1 MNIQAELR
9 RLSTSHTTYAAV
21 RIAVAIVVPAMVLA
35 HFGLLQDWFL
45 FPLGTSMIGLS
56 DMTGPYH
63 RRRNSLTF
71 SVFLYS
77 LIAVIGTLC
86 KDFVWLQAVQLIV
99 WGMTLSLLAVYGQ
112 RFAALGGLG
121 LVTCA
126 LFLDGHFVSRGYGP
140 LLNHVIFFAGCA
152 WYVLIFLLLAKLQPY
167 KLAFQLI
174 GENFI
179 QLAEYLDI
187 KAKFYAK
194 DADIATLHQEVI
206 RKQIKIKN
214 LQEETRE
221 VLFKTR
227 LFVRESTTASRILV
241 VLFLNTVDLFEKL
254 LTTDQDYEKLHER
267 FDESRL
273 LEDIS
278 QYLQLLAADIRF
290 LAISVQSGQHTLKAA
305 KIEEDLSALLS
316 KYQDFR
322 ERNLSSDNIENFMML
337 RLVLSRITDAAKDI
351 SSCVKVYNQDQKLA
365 KSLSTGIDYEK
376 FVTSQE
382 KLNRKVLL
390 DSLSLNSGVFR
401 NAVRTTIALLLGFAV
416 AKIPALEIHRSYW
429 ILITIIAIIRPAY
442 STTKHRNL
450 LRIYG
455 TISGAVA
462 AYLLLYFVHQPVV
475 LFVIFI
481 SSMVLCFSLLKEHYA
496 AAVFFMTVY
505 LFITFDFL
513 SPGNINLLFKE
524 RLIDTLIGGLIVFAV
539 SYLILP
545 MWERLQAKEY
555 YRESLE
561 ANVNYLRSVL
571 VRLENK
577 VDNEEYRLD
586 RKAAIIHLANFSDNF
601 QRMLSDPKNQQ
612 HQMEFLHQLVTTSH
626 LVTAYTASL
635 SQYSLSKE
643 DLEVVNFK
651 DISQKILQELELTLD
666 LVASTAAA
674 TENIAPHQ
682 PLPETDHLDQLL
694 EDRKEKLQQKN
705 LTLAYVHEKPSHI
718 TELKN
723 IRDLLELLYDVVHEQ
738 RKVTQKFLRAA

>member
-290 LAISVQSGQHTLKAA
+290 LGISVQSGQHTLKAA

-462 AYLLLYFVHQPVV
+462 AYLLLYFVHQPVI

>member
-1 MNIQAELR
+1 
-9 RLSTSHTTYAAV
+9 
-21 RIAVAIVVPAMVLA
+21 
-35 HFGLLQDWFL
+35 
-45 FPLGTSMIGLS
+45 
-56 DMTGPYH
+56 
-63 RRRNSLTF
+63 
-71 SVFLYS
+71 
-77 LIAVIGTLC
+77 
-86 KDFVWLQAVQLIV
+86 
-99 WGMTLSLLAVYGQ
+99 
-112 RFAALGGLG
+112 
-121 LVTCA
+121 
-126 LFLDGHFVSRGYGP
+126 
-140 LLNHVIFFAGCA
+140 
-152 WYVLIFLLLAKLQPY
+152 
-167 KLAFQLI
+167 
-174 GENFI
+174 
-179 QLAEYLDI
+179 
-187 KAKFYAK
+187 
-194 DADIATLHQEVI
+194 
-206 RKQIKIKN
+206 
-214 LQEETRE
+214 
-221 VLFKTR
+221 
-227 LFVRESTTASRILV
+227 
-241 VLFLNTVDLFEKL
+241 
-254 LTTDQDYEKLHER
+254 
-267 FDESRL
+267 
-273 LEDIS
+273 
-278 QYLQLLAADIRF
+278 
-290 LAISVQSGQHTLKAA
+290 
-305 KIEEDLSALLS
+305 
-316 KYQDFR
+316 
-322 ERNLSSDNIENFMML
+322 ML

-462 AYLLLYFVHQPVV
+462 AYLLLYFVHQPVI

>member
-1 MNIQAELR
+1 
-9 RLSTSHTTYAAV
+9 
-21 RIAVAIVVPAMVLA
+21 
-35 HFGLLQDWFL
+35 
-45 FPLGTSMIGLS
+45 
-56 DMTGPYH
+56 
-63 RRRNSLTF
+63 
-71 SVFLYS
+71 
-77 LIAVIGTLC
+77 
-86 KDFVWLQAVQLIV
+86 
-99 WGMTLSLLAVYGQ
+99 
-112 RFAALGGLG
+112 
-121 LVTCA
+121 
-126 LFLDGHFVSRGYGP
+126 
-140 LLNHVIFFAGCA
+140 
-152 WYVLIFLLLAKLQPY
+152 
-167 KLAFQLI
+167 
-174 GENFI
+174 
-179 QLAEYLDI
+179 
-187 KAKFYAK
+187 
-194 DADIATLHQEVI
+194 
-206 RKQIKIKN
+206 
-214 LQEETRE
+214 
-221 VLFKTR
+221 
-227 LFVRESTTASRILV
+227 
-241 VLFLNTVDLFEKL
+241 
-254 LTTDQDYEKLHER
+254 
-267 FDESRL
+267 
-273 LEDIS
+273 
-278 QYLQLLAADIRF
+278 
-290 LAISVQSGQHTLKAA
+290 
-305 KIEEDLSALLS
+305 
-316 KYQDFR
+316 
-322 ERNLSSDNIENFMML
+322 
-337 RLVLSRITDAAKDI
+337 
-351 SSCVKVYNQDQKLA
+351 
-365 KSLSTGIDYEK
+365 
-376 FVTSQE
+376 
-382 KLNRKVLL
+382 
-390 DSLSLNSGVFR
+390 
-401 NAVRTTIALLLGFAV
+401 
-416 AKIPALEIHRSYW
+416 
-429 ILITIIAIIRPAY
+429 
-442 STTKHRNL
+442 
-450 LRIYG
+450 
-455 TISGAVA
+455 
-462 AYLLLYFVHQPVV
+462 
-475 LFVIFI
+475 
-481 SSMVLCFSLLKEHYA
+481 MVLCFSLLKEHYA

-571 VRLENK
+571 VRIENK
-577 VDNEEYRLD
+577 VDDEEYRLD